1 MGPACRP
8 LILLQCHRA
17 SLLRIRVLGN
27 VSSEMSQPEL
37 PQQRDD
43 HLLARS
49 GEAVR
54 HPHHPWSAST
64 RALLGHL
71 ETVGFPYS
79 PRLAGSED
87 EQDLLS
93 FIPGRSGADGW
104 APAVDMRGLVAGAR
118 LLRAYHDAVSSW
130 RPDRDLVWFDGSRGT
145 GGSGRIVCHGD
156 FHPCNIVW
164 DGLTPVGLLDY
175 EYARV
180 ALPADDVAYACEY
193 FVPFRDDVEC
203 IRWLR
208 YPEPPDRRRR
218 LTLFAEAYG
227 LSSVDG
233 LFDHVITM
241 QQHTRDL
248 IVRLAREGVPRQVG
262 LVHNGF
268 LAEMD
273 ARITWST
280 AHRHLIEPD
289 RV

>member
-1 MGPACRP
+1 MPGNDEPSLGPAHTIGLKRG
-8 LILLQCHRA
+8 HA
-17 SLLRIRVLGN
+17 LGN
-27 VSSEMSQPEL
+27 VMREMSQPEL

-43 HLLARS
+43 HLLTRS

-54 HPHHPWSAST
+54 HPQHPWSGST
-64 RALLGHL
+64 RALLTHL
-71 ETVGFPYS
+71 NTVGFRYS
-79 PRLAGSED
+79 PRLIGVED
-87 EQDLLS
+87 EQDVLS

-104 APAVDMRGLVAGAR
+104 APAVDERGLLAGAR
-118 LLRAYHDAVSSW
+118 LLRAYHDAVSNW
-130 RPDRDLVWFDGSRGT
+130 RGDDGLVWFDGSSGT

-180 ALPADDVAYACEY
+180 AQPIDDVAYACEY

-218 LTLFAEAYG
+218 LSLFAEGYG
-227 LSSVDG
+227 LRSVDG
-233 LFDHVITM
+233 LVEQVITM
-241 QQHTRDL
+241 QQHMRDL

-262 LVHNGF
+262 LVRDGF

-289 RV
+289 RG